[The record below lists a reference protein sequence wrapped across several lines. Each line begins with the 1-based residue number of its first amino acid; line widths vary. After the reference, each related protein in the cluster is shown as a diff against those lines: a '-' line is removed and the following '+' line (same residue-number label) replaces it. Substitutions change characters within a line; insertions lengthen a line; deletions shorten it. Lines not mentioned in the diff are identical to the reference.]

1 MNQQSKSS
9 KTECVIS
16 EFYQIFKEK
25 LTQILLKLIPK
36 TKGGE
41 HLQTHFMRPILS
53 CYQRQTSSLQ
63 ENYRTIS
70 LMSVY
75 IKTLN
80 TVPINIIKQ
89 HIKRTIHHDQ
99 VGFIPVMHGQ
109 FKMCKSIKMI
119 HNINRIEA
127 KNHMIISIV
136 AENAHDKIQHQF
148 SCSIVSDSLQVNIH
162 S

>member
-9 KTECVIS
+9 KTECIIS

-41 HLQTHFMRPILS
+41 HLQTHFMRPTLS
-53 CYQRQTSSLQ
+53 CYQKQTSSLQ

-99 VGFIPVMHGQ
+99 VGFFFPGMKRWFDIHKLINLIHHSHKV
-109 FKMCKSIKMI
+109 IKLFT
-119 HNINRIEA
+119 
-127 KNHMIISIV
+127 K
-136 AENAHDKIQHQF
+136 
-148 SCSIVSDSLQVNIH
+148 CSQN
-162 S
+162 